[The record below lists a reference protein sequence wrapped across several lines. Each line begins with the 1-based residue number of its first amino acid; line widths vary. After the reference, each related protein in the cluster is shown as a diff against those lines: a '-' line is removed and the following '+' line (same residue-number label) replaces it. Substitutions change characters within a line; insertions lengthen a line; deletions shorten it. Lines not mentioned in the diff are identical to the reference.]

1 MLTPRVQR
9 MKDKY
14 FDTIPQITAERLVL
28 QTEAYKKFAGEAVP
42 VFRAKVVNYILKVCL
57 GLVLGLHLFVII
69 KICVRY
75 LFVSRNEEITIL

>member
-1 MLTPRVQR
+1 MCNINFV
-9 MKDKY
+9 
-14 FDTIPQITAERLVL
+14 
-28 QTEAYKKFAGEAVP
+28 
-42 VFRAKVVNYILKVCL
+42 VFFLPAKVVNYILKVCL